1 MDMEFPSRVNVRV
14 SLFDQE
20 ALCARWPGF
29 ESLGGRAQLART
41 RLAEPLSVA
50 ETHNTTTIPMHE
62 RIAGIMNRNESYDPI
77 EYQINGF
84 AVGSDDTEPGRFD
97 RQLYDER
104 WRTDLTAI
112 DRTGATLFLTT
123 TLDASEANGAWI
135 EECGLYANAES
146 SDRVLVN
153 RTLIPNPFEKTSRLR
168 ANFDIELTVGNLTE
182 VDEEES
188 DG

>member
-1 MDMEFPSRVNVRV
+1 MNTEFSSRVNVRV

-20 ALCARWPGF
+20 ALCDRWPGF
-29 ESLGGRAQLART
+29 ETMSGMTQLART
-41 RLAEPLSVA
+41 RRVEPLSVA

-62 RIAGIMNRNESYDPI
+62 RIAGIMNRHESYSPA

-112 DRTGATLFLTT
+112 DRTGATLFLTA

-135 EECGLYANAES
+135 EECGLYANADSPE
-146 SDRVLVN
+146 RVLVN

-168 ANFDIELTVGNLTE
+168 ANFDIELTVGNLAD